1 MMAEVERIWLL
12 YDIDENGTLDYDEIK
27 MYLDEEG
34 TQYLSLNDKQK
45 KRLFDKIDV
54 DGSGTIDKDE
64 MIEFLNILME
74 KNNAAMLK

>member
-34 TQYLSLNDKQK
+34 TKYLSLNDKQK